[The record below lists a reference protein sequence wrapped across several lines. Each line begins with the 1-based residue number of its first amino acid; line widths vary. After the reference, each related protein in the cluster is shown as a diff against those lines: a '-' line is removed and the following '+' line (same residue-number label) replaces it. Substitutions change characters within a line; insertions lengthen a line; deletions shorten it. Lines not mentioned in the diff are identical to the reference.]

1 MKSKRSAIIS
11 RENGESIIYEM
22 PNWLFKRITDGMV
35 KARLN
40 GFKMN
45 MIYVMKIIPDKFKKL
60 ITRDKWIADKP

>member
-22 PNWLFKRITDGMV
+22 PNWLFKQITDGMF
-35 KARLN
+35 KARLM

-45 MIYVMKIIPDKFKKL
+45 MVQVMKAMPDKFKKL
-60 ITRDKWIADKP
+60 ITRDKWIADKL